1 MLLLVL
7 LVTGFVRAPA
17 APLEAKRI
25 SVFVSVLPQKYFVER
40 IGDQH
45 VDVSVMVGPGL
56 SPEIYEPTPRQMAR
70 LSHAHVYFCIGVPF
84 EDAWMKRIAATSPRM
99 RMVDCGQEF
108 PTGGTSTYGRDDA
121 PDGESPSREDPHIWT
136 SPKLVKGLAKHIR
149 DALIEI
155 DPAHRREYE
164 RNHQGFIADLG
175 RLDREIRALF
185 ANAQI
190 RKFMVFHP
198 SWEYF
203 ADTYGLEQI
212 PIEIE
217 GKQPGAKALARLIDL
232 GKAEQLRAIFVQK
245 QFDVSIAEA
254 IASEI
259 GAEIIQVD
267 PLAENY
273 MDNLR
278 YVAQLF
284 AHSMGR
290 R

>member
-1 MLLLVL
+1 ML
-7 LVTGFVRAPA
+7 LVTAFVRAPA
-17 APLEAKRI
+17 APLEANRI

-40 IGDQH
+40 IGDPH

-56 SPEIYEPTPRQMAR
+56 SPEIYEPTPRQMTR
-70 LSHAHVYFCIGVPF
+70 LSQAHVYFCIGVPF
-84 EDAWMKRIAATSPRM
+84 EDAWMKRIAATNPSM

-108 PTGGTSTYGRDDA
+108 PTGSTSTYGRDDA
-121 PDGESPSREDPHIWT
+121 PDAESPSREDPHIWT
-136 SPKLVKGLAKHIR
+136 SPKLVKGIAKHIR

-155 DPAHRREYE
+155 DPAHRSEYE

-284 AHSMGR
+284 AHSMGGR
-290 R
+290 